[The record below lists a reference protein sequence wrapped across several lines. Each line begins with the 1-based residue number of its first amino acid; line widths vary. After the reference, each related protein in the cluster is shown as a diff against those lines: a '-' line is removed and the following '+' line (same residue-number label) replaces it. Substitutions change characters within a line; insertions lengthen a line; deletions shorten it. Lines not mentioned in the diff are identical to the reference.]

1 MMTDAQARDR
11 ITQMLTV
18 RRSELNDFETLRRWA
33 TGRAGTPEVPK
44 GSEPEIKRL
53 AVIAKRNVIGMV
65 IDTFAQNLGV
75 VGYRTADEAADAAGW
90 DLWQR
95 ARMDARQGEVHR
107 PALTYG
113 LAYLVLR
120 PLSAG
125 GRVEWMPRSP
135 RQLVALYAHDDVSPW
150 PECAMEVWTQTV
162 GGVKR
167 LKGALMDDEYV
178 YPVDLGAAADLSRT
192 RTASLSRIAS
202 VALIDADAAY
212 PHRAVYD
219 GEGVCPVV
227 RFVNGGDADSGP
239 LGEVDPLI
247 DSQRAL
253 NEVNF
258 DRHIVSRFGAFP
270 QKVITGWTAGPAEV
284 LKASASRV
292 WTFGDDRVRAAAL
305 PAASV
310 EPYNS
315 VLEEIVRHIAQVA
328 QIAPTQIVGQMA
340 NLSAEA
346 LWAAEASQQR
356 KLDAKRRAFGESWEL
371 ALHLAVETESG
382 SAAVPHGAEVVWRD
396 TEAHSFGSIVDGVT
410 KLAAQGVPIDLLMT
424 LVPGMTQ
431 QQIKA
436 IRDRLGVDP
445 TPSALA
451 ALADP
456 PLLADAEE
464 EGRSGL
470 LPDPGASDR

>member
-1 MMTDAQARDR
+1 MGLM
-11 ITQMLTV
+11 IG
-18 RRSELNDFETLRRWA
+18 RRKELDDLAEYCQSGKAELVCVYGRRRVGKTYLMENAFGGEFAFSA
-33 TGRAGTPEVPK
+33 TGSEDKRGRTQLKVFHSALREFGCRERAVP
-44 GSEPEIKRL
+44 
-53 AVIAKRNVIGMV
+53 
-65 IDTFAQNLGV
+65 
-75 VGYRTADEAADAAGW
+75 
-90 DLWQR
+90 
-95 ARMDARQGEVHR
+95 
-107 PALTYG
+107 
-113 LAYLVLR
+113 
-120 PLSAG
+120 
-125 GRVEWMPRSP
+125 
-135 RQLVALYAHDDVSPW
+135 
-150 PECAMEVWTQTV
+150 
-162 GGVKR
+162 
-167 LKGALMDDEYV
+167 
-178 YPVDLGAAADLSRT
+178 
-192 RTASLSRIAS
+192 ASLSRIAS
-202 VALIDADAAY
+202 VALIDVDAAY

-219 GEGVCPVV
+219 GEGVCPAVK
-227 RFVNGGDADSGP
+227 FVNGGDADSGP
-239 LGEVDPLI
+239 LGEVEPLI

-464 EGRSGL
+464 EERSGL
-470 LPDPGASDR
+470 LPDPGAPDR